1 MLLIFYKIFLLTII
15 SRGLSCITASLR
27 LCGRWWS
34 CISLTSSVICWR
46 SRISLTSSVI
56 CWRSY
61 FLDLLRYLL
70 EGCISLTSSV
80 ICWRVVFP
88 WPPPLFAGGSF
99 LDHFHYFVHFVS
111 FLLLVSFA
119 LLVSFVLPASSVPLV
134 SFSSSCFKFFLFLI
148 LLAFLFFSFVLLI
161 LFWFSVVSGTLVFGE
176 ESRFHLL
183 YAAHYL
189 LELHYLAF

>member
-1 MLLIFYKIFLLTII
+1 MWSLVELYFLDLLHYLLE
-15 SRGLSCITASLR
+15 G
-27 LCGRWWS
+27 
-34 CISLTSSVICWR
+34 CISLTSSVIYWR

-56 CWRSY
+56 CWR
-61 FLDLLRYLL
+61 
-70 EGCISLTSSV
+70 GCISLTSSV
-80 ICWRVVFP
+80 ICWRVCIS

-148 LLAFLFFSFVLLI
+148 LLAFSLLQFLLLIFVL
-161 LFWFSVVSGTLVFGE
+161 VFLLYPVRSYLE
-176 ESRFHLL
+176 KNHVFHLYTQL
-183 YAAHYL
+183 TTFLNYTTWH
-189 LELHYLAF
+189 FKS